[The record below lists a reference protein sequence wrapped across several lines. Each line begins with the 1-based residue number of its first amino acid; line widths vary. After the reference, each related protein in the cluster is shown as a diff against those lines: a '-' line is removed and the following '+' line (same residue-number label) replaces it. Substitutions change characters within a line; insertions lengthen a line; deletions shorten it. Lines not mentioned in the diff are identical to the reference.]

1 MNDMQNNSFAPDY
14 LVTPGEVL
22 AEYLAELNMTQA
34 ELADRTGLTK
44 KTINEIIKAKAPIT
58 PETALKFERT
68 LGRPA
73 HFWSNLE
80 RNYQDDLTR
89 LAEQR
94 RMASYLVWLKR
105 VPVSA
110 MVKLGWIPRFKN
122 TLEQLDAV
130 LRYYGV
136 ASPTQWQ
143 TVWSQYQVAYRQTD
157 RFEGCAEAVSA
168 WLRQGEI
175 QAQRIECAPFDRKRF
190 IEILHTIRAMTT
202 EPPHVFTPRL
212 VSLCAA
218 AGVAVVFVPELPG
231 TGTWGATRWLGD
243 RALIQLSLRY
253 KSNDHLWFT
262 FFHEAGHIL
271 KHGRKTVIIE
281 KNGADDERE
290 READAFARDRLIP
303 AAEIRRFVK
312 AGRMSAAD
320 IKTFSAE
327 IGIAPGIVL
336 GRLQHDGII
345 SYKTQLNALKVFYR
359 WRNAGNE

>member
-1 MNDMQNNSFAPDY
+1 MIDVQKRMFAPDY

-22 AEYLAELNMTQA
+22 TEYLDDLRMSQA
-34 ELADRTGLTK
+34 ELADRTGLTR

-80 RNYQDDLTR
+80 RHYQDDLTR

-94 RMASYLVWLKR
+94 RMASYLEWLKR

-110 MVKLGWIPRFKN
+110 MAKLGWIPRFKDR
-122 TLEQLDAV
+122 LEQLDAV

-136 ASPTQWQ
+136 ASPAQWQ
-143 TVWSQYQVAYRQTD
+143 TVWSEYQVAYRQTA
-157 RFEGCAEAVSA
+157 RFEGCAESVSA

-175 QAQRIECAPFDRKRF
+175 LAQRIECAPFDRKRL
-190 IEILHTIRAMTT
+190 IEVLGLIRDLTT
-202 EPPHVFTPRL
+202 EPPHVFTPQL
-212 VSLCAA
+212 VSLCAS
-218 AGVAVVFVPELPG
+218 AGVAVVFVPELPR

-243 RALIQLSLRY
+243 RAVIQLSLRY

-281 KNGADDERE
+281 GNGLDDERE

-303 AAEIRRFVK
+303 PAEMGRFVR
-312 AGRMSAAD
+312 AGKLSASD
-320 IKTFSAE
+320 IETFSVE

-336 GRLQHDGII
+336 GRLQHDGLIP
-345 SYKTQLNALKVFYR
+345 YQTRLNSLKVFYR
-359 WRNAGNE
+359 WESAGGE